1 MYSLVD
7 LVLLK
12 DRSLKREEVQRILTL
27 TTETIKEKL
36 EEGATISWVD
46 LCTFTWKKKATTK
59 KQAAQWKEFPYLAE
73 GDKVRVVPADNADG
87 LVAKGGVAKLKR
99 ELPDEPNKG
108 TN

>member
-12 DRSLKREEVQRILTL
+12 DRSLKREEVQKILTL

-36 EEGATISWVD
+36 NEGATISWID
-46 LCTFTWKKKATTK
+46 LCTFTWKKKAATK

-73 GDKVRVVPADNADG
+73 GEKLRVIPDDSADG
-87 LVAKGGVAKLKR
+87 LVVKGGVAKLKR
-99 ELPDEPNKG
+99 ELPDEPDKKIN
-108 TN
+108 

>member
-12 DRSLKREEVQRILTL
+12 DRSLRREEVQKILTL

-36 EEGATISWVD
+36 HEGATISWVD

-73 GDKVRVVPADNADG
+73 GEKVRVIPDDSIDG
-87 LVAKGGVAKLKR
+87 LNAKGGVAKLKR
-99 ELPDEPNKG
+99 ELPDEPNTKA
-108 TN
+108 N